1 MLYFSACTFCY
12 FWFDVSPALLV
23 AGVQSKVLE
32 NSWLQTTAD
41 GGKQWPYF
49 DTVAYHSDC
58 CEINSIFCMSLLL
71 LQTFQLCL
79 MLQHSMHPDEIYYFF
94 TSCIHLRPFNIPI
107 SLAMTCN
114 KSDGV
119 KEVWAE
125 STVYYDIKHAWM
137 KTKERKKIFPEWLRE
152 TFLFPSTHNILA
164 RGKEQGSDINS
175 KTWTDSLNYVW
186 EVSKNRDLV
195 AYHSNLISPLDF
207 YRPPFTSYSIAKSMA
222 SLQKGGL
229 KCKYSCRKRIDF
241 EDFRRAFLHFLNNPG
256 LQKI

>member
-1 MLYFSACTFCY
+1 ML
-12 FWFDVSPALLV
+12 LLIWCLSCV
-23 AGVQSKVLE
+23 VGCAGVQSKVLE

-79 MLQHSMHPDEIYYFF
+79 LLQQSEKNSIHPDEINDFLR

-119 KEVWAE
+119 WVKEVWAE

-137 KTKERKKIFPEWLRE
+137 KTKERKNIPRMTSRNFS
-152 TFLFPSTHNILA
+152 FSFYSSHNILA
-164 RGKEQGSDINS
+164 RGKEQGRDTNS

-222 SLQKGGL
+222 SLQKGSL
-229 KCKYSCRKRIDF
+229 KCKYSCRETHR
-241 EDFRRAFLHFLNNPG
+241 FRGF
-256 LQKI
+256 